1 MIIDT
6 TKKLLQQF
14 VFRKYFAE
22 QLNSMARCS
31 ETPYTITTTTTT
43 TKMLQLLHSEFCH
56 AEALGYFG
64 AVANAGFP
72 KGKGAGG

>member
-14 VFRKYFAE
+14 VLRKYFAE

-31 ETPYTITTTTTT
+31 ETPCTITTTI